1 MSKPIC
7 VVADPFIY
15 ELDSFLS
22 KDVRLTTVDSAS
34 IFQSL
39 TPETQAVLIRTV
51 SKVDAQTIAYFPES
65 LQFLAT
71 ASAGFDHVDRK
82 ALQKRK
88 IRFAYAAGCNSRAVA
103 EYVISAILIWAD
115 KNQINISEKSLGIVG
130 VGHVGRAVHRLAK
143 KIGMKTLLY
152 DPPREKRSTVFHSC
166 TINDLH
172 KADILTFHTPLDES
186 TYHLFSASTFGNSTF
201 DLIINAARGG
211 VVDEAFLF
219 KQKQAGFIQDYI
231 LDCWENEPN
240 LTPEMVKHA
249 FIATP
254 HIAGY
259 SEQAKLKATSMI
271 TNALHRAFSIQ
282 PMQVE
287 KPVFPQEMV
296 LDSTPSLSELL
307 SKIHPILEYD
317 GALRALITEPKSE
330 QKQLFNHVRNS
341 RVFRMEYAFIR
352 LHKNWLKRF
361 PILKHLGVKSTR

>member
-1 MSKPIC
+1 MSKPIR

-15 ELDSFLS
+15 ELESFLGKEVS
-22 KDVRLTTVDSAS
+22 LSSVESSS
-34 IFQSL
+34 IFESI

-51 SKVDAQTIAYFPES
+51 SKTDAQIVAHFPDS

-82 ALQKRK
+82 ALQKRT
-88 IRFAYAAGCNSRAVA
+88 IRFAYAAGCNARAVA
-103 EYVISAILIWAD
+103 EYVLTALLIWAD
-115 KNQINISEKSLGIVG
+115 KNQINILEKSLGIIG

-143 KIGMKTLLY
+143 KIGMNTLLY
-152 DPPREKRSTVFHSC
+152 DPPREKRSKTFRSC
-166 TINDLH
+166 NSNDL
-172 KADILTFHTPLDES
+172 KSADIITFHTPLDE
-186 TYHLFSASTFGNSTF
+186 TTRHLFSSSTFGNVTF
-201 DLIINAARGG
+201 DLVINAARGG
-211 VVDEAFLF
+211 VVDEAFLL
-219 KQKQAGFIQDYI
+219 KQKQAGLIQDFI

-240 LTPEMVKHA
+240 ITPEMVKHA

-271 TNALHRAFSIQ
+271 TNALHRTFSIL
-282 PMQVE
+282 PFQVE

-296 LDSTPSLSELL
+296 LDSTASLSELL

-317 GALRALITEPKSE
+317 GALRALITQPKSE
-330 QKQLFNHVRNS
+330 HKQLFNHVRNS
-341 RVFRMEYAFIR
+341 RVFRTEYAFIR

-361 PILKHLGVKSTR
+361 PILNHLGVKSTR